1 MADRNPI
8 QAGKIDQSLPL
19 QSCVPV
25 SLVNTDQES
34 SQGVSC
40 EIPNG
45 KISFFHS
52 KPYGDSPPTPI
63 SEQREINFENCR
75 SIEWEGRSAVVC
87 EGKEKTA
94 IITPQLPQ
102 RFFDGVDNWLML
114 GQIAL
119 VMGKNIFTKFF
130 PKSVTDTRYQLIHK
144 LSDEQV
150 ALWNNKLAEISIQ
163 LQGMQGVGDEKQRY
177 WIQYQLEDR
186 QEELKRFLQSDRI
199 TDYEKSRFQEN
210 LLAFTRNAG

>member
-1 MADRNPI
+1 
-8 QAGKIDQSLPL
+8 
-19 QSCVPV
+19 
-25 SLVNTDQES
+25 
-34 SQGVSC
+34 
-40 EIPNG
+40 
-45 KISFFHS
+45 
-52 KPYGDSPPTPI
+52 
-63 SEQREINFENCR
+63 
-75 SIEWEGRSAVVC
+75 
-87 EGKEKTA
+87 
-94 IITPQLPQ
+94 
-102 RFFDGVDNWLML
+102 ML